1 MTSEKQTCASVTNL
15 LAGLCFA
22 ASSSRSCRGA
32 LRLLCRAPRLRQRA
46 GQRVADVLVAQP
58 LPVQLLAVRQRRE
71 AAPVQL
77 PVAPAPAHARA
88 SARASRPKGVAPH
101 TVRPVRQKLAC
112 VLVAA
117 AAVEAQHACVFSRA
131 VLWMRSS
138 YMRGSYMHLRSAE
151 RGDGPHSEG
160 RRRGGVE
167 ARAIP
172 CGILGSASRPY
183 RRAPQS
189 EPPWRTGRASRRDGR
204 VGGAG
209 TKRPA
214 APAQQLGDR
223 KSVRVMK
230 TIISS
235 VISSQFFFFT
245 AIRSVH

>member
-1 MTSEKQTCASVTNL
+1 MTSAQTCASVTNL

-58 LPVQLLAVRQRRE
+58 LPVQLLAVRQRRK

-77 PVAPAPAHARA
+77 PVAPAPAH
-88 SARASRPKGVAPH
+88 ARASRPKGVAPH
-101 TVRPVRQKLAC
+101 TVRPVRQKLAR

-167 ARAIP
+167 ARAP
-172 CGILGSASRPY
+172 CGSLGSASRPY
-183 RRAPQS
+183 RRAPRS
-189 EPPWRTGRASRRDGR
+189 APPWRTARASRRES
-204 VGGAG
+204 
-209 TKRPA
+209 
-214 APAQQLGDR
+214 L
-223 KSVRVMK
+223 
-230 TIISS
+230 
-235 VISSQFFFFT
+235 
-245 AIRSVH
+245 